1 MATITVHVDSS
12 GPLFRHG
19 YAELV
24 IKSYL
29 DEATLKVAGVGKADV
44 DATLHRVLQHPTGY
58 YQAHIAIRQFAG
70 AAVIHDSK
78 VIYGRWLEG
87 VGSRN
92 YPVTRFKGYFT
103 FKQVHGRLEA
113 KAGEIA
119 GHVLHQYLRRLN

>member
-1 MATITVHVDSS
+1 MEITVDVDAS
-12 GPLFRHG
+12 GPLFRRG
-19 YAELV
+19 YAEQV
-24 IKSYL
+24 IKQL
-29 DEATLKVAGVGKADV
+29 ADEATLKIAGVGKADV
-44 DATLHRVLQHPTGY
+44 DATLHRVLKHPTGY

-92 YPVTRFKGYFT
+92 YPVTRFKGYRT
-103 FKQVHGRLEA
+103 FRDVHARLEA

-119 GHVLHQYLRRLN
+119 GHVLRQYVRRLG

>member
-1 MATITVHVDSS
+1 VEISVTADVE
-12 GPLFRHG
+12 GPFFRHPHRQRVMS
-19 YAELV
+19 EF
-24 IKSYL
+24 L
-29 DEATLKVAGVGKADV
+29 DEATLKVAGAGKADV
-44 DATLHRVLQHPTGY
+44 DATLHRVLRNPTGY
-58 YQAHIAIRQFAG
+58 YQAHIAIRQFAA

-119 GHVLHQYLRRLN
+119 GHVLHQYVRRLQ